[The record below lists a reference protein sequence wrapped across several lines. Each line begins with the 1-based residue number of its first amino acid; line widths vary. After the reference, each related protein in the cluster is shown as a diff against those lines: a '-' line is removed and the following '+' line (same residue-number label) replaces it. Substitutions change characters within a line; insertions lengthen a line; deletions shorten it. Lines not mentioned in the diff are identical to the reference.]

1 MAAVLVMLAGPAHAQ
16 AHDDGRPHIH
26 GAELPKPPE
35 GYREEHRGEVLW
47 VYPAQARDDVRKLQ
61 ATYDDAW
68 PDIADDLGGDINP
81 RLVIRIGRNPDE
93 MAALAPV
100 GHPPPAYATGV
111 AYSFG
116 VVLLTLTAP
125 ETWERPAL
133 EKVLAHEL
141 SHVALRRAVAGR
153 PLPRW
158 FVEGLAIHHAGEY
171 SIARTRVLWQATLQN
186 RLLSLGE
193 LDRRF
198 PHHPQEVGVA
208 YAQAAS
214 LTSFLLDEAGGE
226 AELADLV
233 GRLRDG
239 ANFETALVG
248 AYGMSLEALENEWQS
263 AVRQRFRT
271 WPLVLG
277 GGTLW
282 VLISL
287 LLFVAYGRYKHRSKK
302 KLQKWADEEA
312 AVDRAEQAAQDR
324 LAKLEEDEV
333 IFVSPDPPQ
342 GRESEVPTVQHEGRQ
357 HTLH

>member
-1 MAAVLVMLAGPAHAQ
+1 MAAGLVMLAGTAPSR
-16 AHDDGRPHIH
+16 AHDTSRPHVH
-26 GAELPKPPE
+26 GAELPTPPE
-35 GYREEHRGEVLW
+35 GYREELRGDVLW
-47 VYPAQARDDVRKLQ
+47 VYPDQARRDVRELQ
-61 ATYDDAW
+61 GTYDEAWAGITDALGD
-68 PDIADDLGGDINP
+68 DIDP

-93 MAALAPV
+93 MRTLAPV

-111 AYSFG
+111 AYPFG
-116 VVLLTLTAP
+116 AILLTLTAP

-153 PLPRW
+153 SLPRW

-171 SIARTRVLWQATLQN
+171 SIARTRVLWQATLQD

-214 LTSFLLDEAGGE
+214 LTAFLVDEAGGE
-226 AELADLV
+226 EELAHLV
-233 GRLRDG
+233 EGLREG
-239 ANFETALVG
+239 SNFETALAD
-248 AYGMSLEALENEWQS
+248 AYGLSMGALEDEWLRW
-263 AVRQRFRT
+263 VRKRFRT
-271 WPLVLG
+271 WPLLLG

-324 LAKLEEDEV
+324 LAKLEEDDV
-333 IFVSPDPPQ
+333 IYVSPDPPQ